1 MVTRLIV
8 VIIIYD
14 YISFSSCHS
23 IFTQNIVINNISQIR
38 IIPEHMFSHY
48 NEVKLEGNAR

>member
-14 YISFSSCHS
+14 YISFSNCHS
-23 IFTQNIVINNISQIR
+23 IFTQNIVINNILQIR

-48 NEVKLEGNAR
+48 NEVKLEGNTR